1 MSTERGGDGPR
12 DLHALAGEY
21 VLGLLDAAEAR
32 EVERR
37 MDDDA
42 ALRAAVAAWRDRFL
56 ELDDAVEPVSP
67 SPALWSRIERET
79 AAAPRPVP
87 AATPV
92 RTGLWSSL
100 GFWRAAAFAGMAA
113 SLLLAVFAGGLMLR
127 VQPRPVAVAVLQGD
141 DAAPGAIIEAF
152 ADGSVRLVPLRA
164 IDVPPG
170 RALQVWT
177 LWDRARGPVPLG
189 VMPRAEQR
197 RLAEGEGLPMPVESQ
212 LYEITLE
219 PASGSPT
226 GRPTGPIL
234 YKGLATTVN

>member
-1 MSTERGGDGPR
+1 MSAAD
-12 DLHALAGEY
+12 DLQALAGEY
-21 VLGLLDAAEAR
+21 VLGLLEPGEAR

-37 MDDDA
+37 MTHDM
-42 ALRAAVAAWRDRFL
+42 ALRDAVAAWRDRL
-56 ELDDAVEPVSP
+56 VEIDAAAEPVVP
-67 SPALWSRIERET
+67 SAALWQRIASDIDAPQAQPVKRAER
-79 AAAPRPVP
+79 PR
-87 AATPV
+87 
-92 RTGLWSSL
+92 LWNRL
-100 GFWRAAAFAGMAA
+100 GFWRGASFAGAA
-113 SLLLAVFAGGLMLR
+113 LSALLAIFSGILVQQM
-127 VQPRPVAVAVLQGD
+127 QPRPVAVAVLQGD
-141 DAAPGAIIEAF
+141 DATPGAIIEAF
-152 ADGSVRLVPLRA
+152 ADGSVRLLPLRD

-197 RLAEGEGLPMPVESQ
+197 RLARGDGLPMPIDQQ

-234 YKGLATTVN
+234 YKGLATTIH